1 MAYEV
6 TLTTKNLPA
15 IKNAL
20 HVYNCPHLGCP
31 SLYMFKHQVLC
42 LLLFVNMTSAMH
54 MKMTKPDFDFC

>member
-31 SLYMFKHQVLC
+31 YTRKHQVLC